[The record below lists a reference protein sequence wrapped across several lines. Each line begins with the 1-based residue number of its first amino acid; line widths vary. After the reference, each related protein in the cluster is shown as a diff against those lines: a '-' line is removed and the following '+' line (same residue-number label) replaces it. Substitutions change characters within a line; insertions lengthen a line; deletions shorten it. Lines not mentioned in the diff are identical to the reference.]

1 MEKITC
7 AERGGR
13 NDSINIVRGVRTKTQ
28 NAVSMFILI
37 ALLKERQTENE
48 FCEERKS
55 IREKV

>member
-1 MEKITC
+1 MTALTSSEGSGLK
-7 AERGGR
+7 
-13 NDSINIVRGVRTKTQ
+13 Q

-37 ALLKERQTENE
+37 APLKERQTENE